1 MIMMSMAKILQIV
14 LSYKVIFIKC
24 TLKLKSQTDLGKP
37 PYMATLFRKQDAVQF
52 ICNDEQDIHTKN
64 LV

>member
-37 PYMATLFRKQDAVQF
+37 PYMATLFRKQDPVQF
-52 ICNDEQDIHTKN
+52 VCNDEQDIHTKN